1 MINSTGI
8 FAFLSKHGRM
18 SKVNV
23 NTTLYEYEPKQ
34 EYKIVLK
41 RYDNTTYPVYFIQL
55 YKKGKFIDNFSLNS
69 LYDMDRLDEYLK
81 EFSSLSE
88 LIDKRVKDKDIRL
101 IKDRAKENEI
111 RKFLDN

>member
-1 MINSTGI
+1 MINSTDI

-23 NTTLYEYEPKQ
+23 NTTLYVYEPKQ

-41 RYDNTTYPVYFIQL
+41 RYDNSTYPVYFIHL
-55 YKKGKFIDNFSLNS
+55 HKKGTIVDSFSLDS
-69 LYDMDRLDEYLK
+69 LYDMDRLDDYLK
-81 EFSSLSE
+81 KFSSLSE
-88 LIDKRVKDKDIRL
+88 LIDKRVKETNVEL
-101 IKDRAKENEI
+101 IENKAKENEI